1 MLKKLST
8 LLSVFSC
15 NSLMIRNLF
24 VLLILAI
31 TVCSSFAQKKIT
43 TPTTES
49 VGKVEAYL
57 AAIEKAGYQGSVL
70 VAVKRQKPIS
80 KGFGLRNASGQ
91 LKNTP
96 DTVFDIGSITKQFT
110 AAAIMKLE
118 TQGKLN
124 TDDKLTKYFDNV
136 PTDKAEITLHDL
148 LRHSSGL
155 PSGVGGDY
163 EPISEKEFIDKVLQ
177 APLRFKSGT
186 AFSYSNIGYSLL
198 GMVIEKVSGQSYEQ
212 YLYENLWKP
221 AGMET
226 TGYSRP
232 HFNSALISTGYRDD
246 EEWGKPNSK
255 PWEKGAPYWHLKA
268 NGGVLST
275 TGDMYKWHRA
285 LLSDKIL
292 SKATK
297 EKYHHPKLRDGED
310 AKRYYGYG
318 WGMITTNRNTV
329 FATHN
334 GTNRVFYSDMYRFI
348 DEDIAIIMLS
358 NKAHSSFRESGREI
372 ARIIFEAAYI
382 PNIPAPE
389 NKANRDFTSAMI
401 ETVLT
406 KGIAEVKQ
414 AYAKRQKGVELIE
427 RVINGKGY
435 EFIEAK
441 KHKQAVDIFTLNTIA
456 YPHSANAFD
465 SLGEAHMEA
474 GNKAL
479 AIENYRKSLSLN
491 PENVNAEEMLERL
504 NKQ

>member
-1 MLKKLST
+1 MLRAT
-8 LLSVFSC
+8 LLTFPVC
-15 NSLMIRNLF
+15 RNQIITKFYL
-24 VLLILAI
+24 LLILAV
-31 TVCSSFAQKKIT
+31 TVGHVFAQQKT
-43 TPTTES
+43 TATSAQTAR
-49 VGKVEAYL
+49 KVEAFL
-57 AAIEKAGYQGSVL
+57 AGIEKSGYQGSVL
-70 VAVKRQKPIS
+70 VALKGQKPIS
-80 KGFGLRNASGQ
+80 KGFGFRNAASK

-96 DTVFDIGSITKQFT
+96 DTIFDIGSITKQFT
-110 AAAIMKLE
+110 AAAIIKLE
-118 TQGKLN
+118 MQGKLN
-124 TDDKLTKYFDNV
+124 TDDKLTKYFDNL
-136 PTDKAEITLHDL
+136 PEDKAEITLHDL

-155 PSGVGGDY
+155 PGGVGGDY
-163 EPISEKEFIDKVLQ
+163 EAISEKEFIDKVLQ

-198 GMVIEKVSGQSYEQ
+198 GIVIEKVSGRSYEQ

-226 TGYSRP
+226 TGYSHPR
-232 HFNSALISTGYRDD
+232 FDSAQIATGYRDE

-275 TGDMYKWHRA
+275 AGDMYKWHRA

-292 SKATK
+292 SKAAK

-318 WGMITTNRNTV
+318 WGMFKTNRDTF

-348 DEDIAIIMLS
+348 DEDVAIIMLS
-358 NKAHSSFRESGREI
+358 NKAHPSFRESGREI
-372 ARIIFEAAYI
+372 ARILFEPTYS

-406 KGIAEVKQ
+406 KGITEGKQ
-414 AYAKRQKGVELIE
+414 AYSKRQRGVELIE
-427 RVINGKGY
+427 RIINDKGY
-435 EFIEAK
+435 ELLEAK
-441 KHKQAVDIFTLNTIA
+441 KLQQAIDIFTLNTIA

-474 GNKAL
+474 GNKAQ
-479 AIENYRKSLSLN
+479 AIENYRKSLLLN
-491 PENVNAEEMLERL
+491 PENGNAEEMLERL